1 MKTQTINYQSQTLFK
16 ITWPIFIEIALR
28 MAMGI
33 IATLMLGRY
42 SDAAASGVGVAN
54 QLLSLFILIFNVTSI
69 GATIL
74 IGQSLGAK
82 QYQRAEQIAHSVFFM
97 NFWFGVI
104 VSAVVVLFGEYFLGL
119 FHLHGMILQDG
130 LLFIR
135 ICGASLFL
143 ESLSLA
149 MSAILRSHG
158 FTKDAMIITVIMDGI
173 SVLGNVIAT
182 NGPFGLP
189 ITGVSGVSWAMVIA
203 RVFAIVAL
211 SLVIWKRLNVKFSFK
226 DCYRASRKN
235 IHDLLSIG
243 VPSAGEMLSYQLSQ
257 LIITAFVVMIGTGA
271 LAARIYILNITML
284 CFLFTV
290 AIAQGTELLIA
301 RYIGGGQSE
310 QAYKRGIK
318 TVIIAMASS
327 TLVSIII
334 ALSGVV
340 ILGLFTTT
348 SAIIVIGL
356 PVLWINLF
364 SEPGRAINIVLM
376 GSLKS
381 AGDVRFPVV
390 IGVVSMWLIAV
401 GLSYLLGVHFGFG
414 LIGIWLAQGADE
426 WFRGLFALKRWQS
439 RPWEHRQSFFFRK
452 AVSK

>member
-1 MKTQTINYQSQTLFK
+1 
-16 ITWPIFIEIALR
+16 

-74 IGQSLGAK
+74 IGQNLGAK

-203 RVFAIVAL
+203 RMFAIVAL

-340 ILGLFTTT
+340 ILGLFTKT
-348 SAIIVIGL
+348 SAIIAIGL

-439 RPWEHRQSFFFRK
+439 RPWEHLQSFVFRK

>member
-1 MKTQTINYQSQTLFK
+1 MKRQTINYQSQTLFK

-74 IGQSLGAK
+74 IGQNLGAK

-348 SAIIVIGL
+348 SAIIAIGL

-439 RPWEHRQSFFFRK
+439 RPWEHLQSFVFRK

>member
-1 MKTQTINYQSQTLFK
+1 MKTQTVNYQAQTLFK

-74 IGQSLGAK
+74 IGQNLGAK

-235 IHDLLSIG
+235 IRDLLSIG

-290 AIAQGTELLIA
+290 AIAQGTEILIA
-301 RYIGGGQSE
+301 RYIGSRQSE

-318 TVIIAMASS
+318 TVIAAMASS

-334 ALSGVV
+334 ALSGAV
-340 ILGLFTTT
+340 ILGLFTKS
-348 SAIIVIGL
+348 SAIIAIGL

-376 GSLKS
+376 GALKS
-381 AGDVRFPVV
+381 AGDVRFPVF
-390 IGVVSMWLIAV
+390 IGVVSMWIIAV
-401 GLSYLLGVHFGFG
+401 GLSYLLGVYFGFG
-414 LIGIWLAQGADE
+414 LIGIWLAQGTDE

-439 RPWEHRQSFFFRK
+439 RPWEHLHSFVSSK
-452 AVSK
+452 TVSK